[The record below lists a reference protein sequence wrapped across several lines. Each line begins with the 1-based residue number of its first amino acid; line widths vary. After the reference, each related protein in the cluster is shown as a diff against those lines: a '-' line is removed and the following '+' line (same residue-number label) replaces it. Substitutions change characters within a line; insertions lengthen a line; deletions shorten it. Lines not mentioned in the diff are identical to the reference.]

1 MKKRV
6 FAFFLALCLS
16 FGFLSAD
23 CGLFPAVHAVTSGLC
38 VCGSFAHQDMLGHTS
53 QNSVSWDSSPRW
65 GTRTEYNSD
74 TGKYED
80 KKYMYSSYI
89 YSFEEL
95 NIAYELS
102 KAEAEAKNDPSL
114 VINTYE

>member
-16 FGFLSAD
+16 FGFLLTD
-23 CGLFPAVHAVTSGLC
+23 CGLFPAVHAVTSDIC
-38 VCGSFAHQDMLGHTS
+38 VCGSFAHHDMLGHTS
-53 QNSVSWDSSPRW
+53 QNSVSWDSSSRW

-80 KKYMYSSYI
+80 KKYMSLEEYKEYSKLTRMFGGKYVCS
-89 YSFEEL
+89 S
-95 NIAYELS
+95 
-102 KAEAEAKNDPSL
+102 
-114 VINTYE
+114 IN